1 VFDHELTD
9 TSIRLV
15 RNLRLAKQREFV
27 HPALLMEG
35 RPSRI
40 DPDRGRLLI
49 MEFQNCVV
57 GSAA

>member
-1 VFDHELTD
+1 MVLDAVVEAIHGIAARD
-9 TSIRLV
+9 K
-15 RNLRLAKQREFV
+15 AQREFV

-40 DPDRGRLLI
+40 DPDRRRLLI

-57 GSAA
+57 GSAV

>member
-1 VFDHELTD
+1 MTNVPSQGDP
-9 TSIRLV
+9 RLLS
-15 RNLRLAKQREFV
+15 RQREF

-40 DPDRGRLLI
+40 DPDRRRLLI

-57 GSAA
+57 GSAV

>member
-1 VFDHELTD
+1 MTHLPSQGDP
-9 TSIRLV
+9 RLLS
-15 RNLRLAKQREFV
+15 RQREFV

-40 DPDRGRLLI
+40 DPDRRCLLI

-57 GSAA
+57 GSAV

>member
-1 VFDHELTD
+1 VPSQGDP
-9 TSIRLV
+9 RLLS
-15 RNLRLAKQREFV
+15 RQREFV

-40 DPDRGRLLI
+40 DPDRRRLLI

-57 GSAA
+57 GSAV